1 MVENN
6 LMKAMVETNL
16 TESKGRSKG
25 RNAMGETNLKDT
37 NLKHKVR
44 VLTTGVVF

>member
-1 MVENN
+1 MVETN

-16 TESKGRSKG
+16 TESKGRNKG
-25 RNAMGETNLKDT
+25 RNAMGETNLKHT

-44 VLTTGVVF
+44 VLTNYP